1 MHATLSRE
9 PRSPIVPP
17 GGVEVYA
24 RDMTVAVAADVT
36 LAALD
41 DALAPHAQWLPAD
54 ARRDLPIG
62 SLVLGN
68 ATGPLRLGYAAWR
81 DLLLGAQF
89 RDGRDRLLTAGGRA
103 VKNVAGYD
111 LTKFLVGSF
120 GCFGAAVTFTLR
132 TYRRPAGAVVATLP
146 PDPALLPPLL
156 TTPLRPHAA
165 LLTRAALRLRYFGDD
180 RTLAWFEREL
190 APRSLERVPLDHDVA
205 DRAHAWRF
213 ATDPGTFRLM
223 LPPTQLPR
231 ALAALRDDD
240 WAADP
245 AFGIVVGADD
255 PSLPLES
262 LVRELGGSVLRFDAD
277 AKPLACTLPPEAAA
291 LLRRL
296 KRAFDPD
303 DRLPPLPVTTA

>member
-1 MHATLSRE
+1 
-9 PRSPIVPP
+9 
-17 GGVEVYA
+17 
-24 RDMTVAVAADVT
+24 
-36 LAALD
+36 
-41 DALAPHAQWLPAD
+41 
-54 ARRDLPIG
+54 
-62 SLVLGN
+62 
-68 ATGPLRLGYAAWR
+68 
-81 DLLLGAQF
+81 
-89 RDGRDRLLTAGGRA
+89 
-103 VKNVAGYD
+103 
-111 LTKFLVGSF
+111 
-120 GCFGAAVTFTLR
+120 
-132 TYRRPAGAVVATLP
+132 
-146 PDPALLPPLL
+146 
-156 TTPLRPHAA
+156 
-165 LLTRAALRLRYFGDD
+165 
-180 RTLAWFEREL
+180 
-190 APRSLERVPLDHDVA
+190 
-205 DRAHAWRF
+205 
-213 ATDPGTFRLM
+213 M